1 TANKHCGDKLCRAIT
16 MWSLLFA
23 PFATTLCDHC
33 DFERT
38 ATSAPESLDFKGM
51 SDDCA
56 RCDHKSSACGFNK
69 INCLLCGVGLYC
81 LIQYKSSSAC
91 NFSLNILAVLNR
103 LLVDSKISRYVV

>member
-1 TANKHCGDKLCRAIT
+1 MLMDVIHHFCVHLSINAFASFATANKHCGDKLCRAIT

-51 SDDCA
+51 SDDCD

-81 LIQYKSSSAC
+81 LIQ
-91 NFSLNILAVLNR
+91 
-103 LLVDSKISRYVV
+103 